1 MNKQLSCCSFRLKWI
16 GLKRTLSIFEKVLRI
31 VLLLFQIWTLY
42 LGF

>member
-1 MNKQLSCCSFRLKWI
+1 MNKQLSCCSFRLKRI
-16 GLKRTLSIFEKVLRI
+16 RLERSLSISEKVLRI